1 MADNQDN
8 INNYLVREQKVGGGK
23 ENSDPKKRFIFNAEF
38 HVCLHHNKHIKVKKD
53 TTTAD
58 VMDAEG
64 SKYSFHSANEA
75 ALFYQDTMLEQRRR
89 KEEKLQ
95 EFKEQVRRRI
105 KEKCAAN
112 NQTKEIERDQVQK
125 KKERKKELY
134 KKMCDYGKQVNKVN
148 MKTSTHNSPRSQED
162 VPPMQPEPNVE
173 DYEAHEELNHEQEQ
187 TVFQNSPMVSK
198 HDSDTSSSML
208 SKSDDIE
215 YVENH
220 ITKETAIAFNTFAR
234 KNLASVRS
242 GISQEIY
249 SKYGRGIM
257 RDQNHIV
264 VQAPSF
270 TVYLDEPTYAQ
281 NTPLSKPNYIPLDK
295 SHSEDDVSSVPESAQ
310 SIIISNPRTVTT
322 KEQKK
327 KEYREEKRYLKQL
340 NKQFLESIKTMNIQ
354 MPRLCNCDV
363 DPMDV
368 NAQHSNNCYYFQNK
382 NDFARDLSSLF
393 QSYKI

>member
-1 MADNQDN
+1 M
-8 INNYLVREQKVGGGK
+8 
-23 ENSDPKKRFIFNAEF
+23 S
-38 HVCLHHNKHIKVKKD
+38 
-53 TTTAD
+53 D

-75 ALFYQDTMLEQRRR
+75 ALFYQDTMMEQRR
-89 KEEKLQ
+89 KKAEQLQ
-95 EFKEQVRRRI
+95 AFKETVRRRI

-112 NQTKEIERDQVQK
+112 NQSKEIERDQVQK
-125 KKERKKELY
+125 EKQRKKELY
-134 KKMCDYGKQVNKVN
+134 KKMCDYGKKVNKVN
-148 MKTSTHNSPRSQED
+148 MKTSTHNSPRSHED
-162 VPPMQPEPNVE
+162 VPPMEPEPHME
-173 DYEAHEELNHEQEQ
+173 QYDHEEDKSNNEPEEVLYHE
-187 TVFQNSPMVSK
+187 SPMSSK
-198 HDSDTSSSML
+198 HDSDTLSSM
-208 SKSDDIE
+208 SSQSGDMD

-220 ITKETAIAFNTFAR
+220 ITKETANAFNTFAR

-242 GISQEIY
+242 GLSQEIY
-249 SKYGRGIM
+249 SKYDRGLL

-281 NTPLSKPNYIPLDK
+281 NTPLNKPNYIPLDK
-295 SHSEDDVSSVPESAQ
+295 SQSEDDVSSVPESAQ
-310 SIIISNPRTVTT
+310 SIIISNPRTTTT

-327 KEYREEKRYLKQL
+327 KEYREEKRYLKQM
-340 NKQFLESIKTMNIQ
+340 NKQFLETIKTMNIQ
-354 MPRLCNCDV
+354 IPRLCNCDV